1 MYNIDNITREHVIEL
16 NLLMLP
22 EEHCLSSQIM
32 SIFNI
37 KERNLKGPMKGLQAS
52 SLETILHLVSMGL
65 GSTFIPALAAYS
77 GRANIE
83 GVIMRKV
90 DIPRAKRTIRMV
102 YRKSYFRKDNLG
114 LLANSIIKELPNT
127 VTIL

>member
-1 MYNIDNITREHVIEL
+1 
-16 NLLMLP
+16 MLA

-37 KERNLKGPMKGLQAS
+37 KEKNLKGPMKGLQAS

-65 GSTFIPALAAYS
+65 GSTFIPSLAAYS

-127 VTIL
+127 VTTL